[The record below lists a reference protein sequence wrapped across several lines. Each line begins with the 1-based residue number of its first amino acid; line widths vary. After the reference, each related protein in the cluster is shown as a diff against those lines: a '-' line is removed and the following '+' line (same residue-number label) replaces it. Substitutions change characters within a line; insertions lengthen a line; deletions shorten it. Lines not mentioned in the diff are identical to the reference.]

1 MINHLQT
8 SYYGLLPY
16 TIYFP
21 SKSPLSRGELW
32 CHLCSCKSFT
42 ILKASAICS
51 AHSGGSV
58 DKLHVTTWQMLAMQ
72 TFLREPNTTEWIL
85 VEHAAAMEG
94 SFALAVLSG
103 CTASV
108 KIKHSDYTTIY
119 LTSLT
124 VVNSMSDRQAKI
136 WKSPLCHFP
145 RTATWKVLEIPCLFF
160 NFNI

>member
-1 MINHLQT
+1 MDSFHT
-8 SYYGLLPY
+8 A
-16 TIYFP
+16 IYFP

-32 CHLCSCKSFT
+32 CPLCSCKSFT
-42 ILKASAICS
+42 ILKASAIYS

-58 DKLHVTTWQMLAMQ
+58 DKLHVTTWQMLATE

-85 VEHAAAMEG
+85 VEHATLPWL
-94 SFALAVLSG
+94 FYQAVLQVS
-103 CTASV
+103 
-108 KIKHSDYTTIY
+108 KHPDYNTIY

-145 RTATWKVLEIPCLFF
+145 RTATWKVLEIPHLVL